1 MTINH
6 AHLLMHTRPL
16 VKRNPKLN
24 QTALHTILMLK
35 QQLRLLVKRN
45 PKLNQTALHTILM
58 LKQQLR
64 LLVLWPC
71 IHVNGDIA

>member
-1 MTINH
+1 VGENVQAPVSEDMTINH

-35 QQLRLLVKRN
+35 QQLRLLV
-45 PKLNQTALHTILM
+45 
-58 LKQQLR
+58 
-64 LLVLWPC
+64 LWPC